1 MDGLELCSGLGF
13 SMEELVGDGRALE
26 GVEDLDGVEREDGVE
41 GLAVDEVRV
50 LGEEG
55 LM

>member
-1 MDGLELCSGLGF
+1 M
-13 SMEELVGDGRALE
+13 GDGRALE

-41 GLAVDEVRV
+41 GLVVDELRV

>member
-1 MDGLELCSGLGF
+1 M
-13 SMEELVGDGRALE
+13 GDGRALE
-26 GVEDLDGVEREDGVE
+26 GVEDLDAVGREDGVE
-41 GLAVDEVRV
+41 GLVVDELRV